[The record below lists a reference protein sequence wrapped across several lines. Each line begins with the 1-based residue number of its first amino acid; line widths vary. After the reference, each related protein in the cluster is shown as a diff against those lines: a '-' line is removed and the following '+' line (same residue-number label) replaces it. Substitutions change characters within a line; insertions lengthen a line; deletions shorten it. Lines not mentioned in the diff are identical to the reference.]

1 MKKSILLWLENEL
14 FSHLSKLLFVP
25 NLKRHHCVRVG
36 HHLSNRT
43 QTQSDENPPRSK
55 RIQTQWEISQPP
67 KIAKYVP
74 THQNWDDVLAGKYKD
89 MISGGPI
96 FIVRICD
103 WMYQSY
109 CSLFKMLFKIVIFMF
124 QIVPRALLYC
134 FKKSPR

>member
-25 NLKRHHCVRVG
+25 NLKRHHSVRVG

-43 QTQSDENPPRSK
+43 QTQSDENPLRSK
-55 RIQTQWEISQPP
+55 RIQTQCEISQPP
-67 KIAKYVP
+67 KIAKELKLTKTGTMYWLESTKMWYPVAQSLSCVSAIGCIKVIVV
-74 THQNWDDVLAGKYKD
+74 HYKN
-89 MISGGPI
+89 
-96 FIVRICD
+96 C
-103 WMYQSY
+103 
-109 CSLFKMLFKIVIFMF
+109 LLVILIF

>member
-25 NLKRHHCVRVG
+25 NLKRHHSVRVG

-55 RIQTQWEISQPP
+55 RIQTQWEISQPS
-67 KIAKYVP
+67 KIAKELQLTKTGTMYWLESTKMWYPVA
-74 THQNWDDVLAGKYKD
+74 QSLSCVSVIGCIKVIVVYSKCW
-89 MISGGPI
+89 I
-96 FIVRICD
+96 F
-103 WMYQSY
+103 
-109 CSLFKMLFKIVIFMF
+109 VIFVLQM
-124 QIVPRALLYC
+124 IPRAFLCC